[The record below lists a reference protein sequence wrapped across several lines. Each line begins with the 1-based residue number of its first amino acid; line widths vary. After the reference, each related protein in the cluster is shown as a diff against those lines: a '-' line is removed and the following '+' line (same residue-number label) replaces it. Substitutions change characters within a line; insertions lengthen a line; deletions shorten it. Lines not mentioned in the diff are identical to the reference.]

1 MLKYFKF
8 FYGYLGNAVF
18 VVLFASLFVA
28 LLDGVGLTMFL
39 PLLQS
44 VDSGDGGQN
53 LGNLVIIIDW
63 LKSAG
68 LTMTLT
74 NVLVLI
80 FVFFSLKGI
89 ARFIADRYRVVLQ
102 QRFANRMRL
111 TNMRLLAG
119 YDYQAFT
126 GADSGRIQN
135 TLSGEVLRVM
145 KSFRNYFITLQ
156 QGIMLVVYVTL
167 ALVANP
173 RFALMVAAGGLLSNF
188 IFSRIYRVTK
198 KASAQITRDTHSF
211 QGFLIQSV
219 SSFKYLKATNLI
231 ATYKKKVDQSVR
243 DIENQNK
250 RVGTMNA
257 LTVAIREPLVMLIIV
272 VVILVQVNVFGG
284 GIGAVIL
291 SLLLLY
297 RGLNA
302 LNGLQANYNLFL
314 EGVGAIDNMEAF
326 SNELER
332 SQERSGEKHYPGL
345 STEIRVQDLAYTYGD
360 KSLLQDLSF
369 VIKKNETLGIVG
381 ESGTGKTTL
390 VNILCGLLKVP
401 DGKVLVDGQDLN
413 IFDLESFR
421 DQIGYVTQ
429 EAHVFSD
436 SVFNNVTFWEP
447 DTPENRQRVRRAL
460 SLARAWS
467 FVQAM
472 PDGMD
477 TVIGINGITLSGGQR
492 QRISIARELYRN
504 VELLILDEA
513 TSALDSQSEQLIQ
526 ENIESLSGKYTMLI
540 IAHRLSTIRKA
551 DKVLHLLGNGAYEIG
566 TFEELREQS
575 PEFRNMVD
583 LQSIE

>member
-1 MLKYFKF
+1 MIKYFKF
-8 FYGYLGNAVF
+8 FYGYLGNTVF
-18 VVLFASLFVA
+18 VVLLASLFVA

-44 VDSGDGGQN
+44 VDSGGQD
-53 LGNLVIIIDW
+53 LGNMVVVINW
-63 LKSAG
+63 LEQAG
-68 LTMTLT
+68 LRLT
-74 NVLVLI
+74 ITNILVLI
-80 FVFFSLKGI
+80 FVFFTLKGI
-89 ARFIADRYRVVLQ
+89 ARFVADRYRVVLQ

-156 QGIMLVVYVTL
+156 QGIMLVVYVAL
-167 ALVANP
+167 AFVANP
-173 RFALMVAAGGLLSNF
+173 RFAIMVAAGGLLSNF
-188 IFSRIYRVTK
+188 VFSRIYRVTK
-198 KASAQITRDTHSF
+198 RASAQITRDTHSF

-231 ATYKKKVDQSVR
+231 KTYKEKVDRSIR
-243 DIENQNK
+243 DIETQNR

-284 GIGAVIL
+284 GIGAVVL

-297 RGLNA
+297 RGLNS
-302 LNGLQANYNLFL
+302 LNGLQSNYNLFL
-314 EGVGAIDNMEAF
+314 EGVGAIDNMDRFTE
-326 SNELER
+326 ELR
-332 SQERSGEKHYPGL
+332 GQQERSGETDYPGL
-345 STEIRVQDLAYTYGD
+345 SAQINVRELGYAYD
-360 KSLLQDLSF
+360 EKPLLRDLSF
-369 VIKKNETLGIVG
+369 TIRKNETLGIVG

-401 DGKVLVDGQDLN
+401 DGSVLIDGADLN
-413 IFDLESFR
+413 TFKVNDYR
-421 DQIGYVTQ
+421 DRIGYVTQ
-429 EAHVFSD
+429 EAHVYSD
-436 SVFNNVTFWEP
+436 SVFNNVTFWQP
-447 DTPENRQRVRRAL
+447 DTPENRQRVRKAL
-460 SLARAWS
+460 ELAHAWS
-467 FVQAM
+467 FVEFM
-472 PDGMD
+472 PKGMD

-504 VELLILDEA
+504 VEMLILDEA

-526 ENIESLSGKYTMLI
+526 ENIESLSGQYTMLI

-551 DKVLHLLGNGAYEIG
+551 DKVLHLRGNGKYQIG

-575 PEFRNMVD
+575 PEFRSMVN

>member
-1 MLKYFKF
+1 
-8 FYGYLGNAVF
+8 
-18 VVLFASLFVA
+18 
-28 LLDGVGLTMFL
+28 MFL

-44 VDSGDGGQN
+44 VDSGEGGQD
-53 LGNLVIIIDW
+53 LGNLVIIIEW
-63 LKSAG
+63 LQSAG
-68 LTMTLT
+68 LTLSIT
-74 NVLVLI
+74 NVLALI
-80 FVFFSLKGI
+80 FVFFTLKGI

-145 KSFRNYFITLQ
+145 KSFRNYFLALQ
-156 QGIMLVVYVTL
+156 HGIMLVVYVAL
-167 ALVANP
+167 AFIANP
-173 RFALMVAAGGLLSNF
+173 RFAVMVALGGLLSNF

-231 ATYKKKVDQSVR
+231 STYKEKVDQSVR
-243 DIENQNK
+243 DIESQNK

-257 LTVAIREPLVMLIIV
+257 LTTAIREPLVMLIIV

-284 GIGAVIL
+284 GIGAVVL

-297 RGLNA
+297 RGLNS
-302 LNGLQANYNLFL
+302 LNGLQSSYNLFL
-314 EGVGAIDNMEAF
+314 EGIGAIDNMDAF
-326 SNELER
+326 TQELKAQ
-332 SQERSGEKHYPGL
+332 QERSGRVAYPGL
-345 STEIRVQDLAYTYGD
+345 SEDIRVQNLSYDYG
-360 KSLLQDLSF
+360 KPLLQHLSF
-369 VIKKNETLGIVG
+369 TLKKNETLGIVG

-401 DGKVLVDGQDLN
+401 EDTVLVDGEDLN
-413 IFDLESFR
+413 QYDVVTYR

-436 SVFNNVTFWEP
+436 TVFNNVTFWEAN
-447 DTPENRQRVRRAL
+447 TPENRDRVQRAL
-460 SLARAWS
+460 TLAHAWS
-467 FVQAM
+467 FVEEM
-472 PDGMD
+472 TDGMD
-477 TVIGINGITLSGGQR
+477 TVIGINGVTLSGGQR

-551 DKVLHLLGNGAYEIG
+551 DKVLHLLGDGAYEIG
-566 TFEELREQS
+566 TFDELRERS
-575 PEFRNMVD
+575 PEFRTMVD
-583 LQSIE
+583 LQSIER